1 MSRRYFRAFLV
12 LNVLLSIGV
21 MVVRVATEDFLPSE
35 GRELWSTLY
44 PRIPNTTIA
53 YILLYDGGAV
63 ILGAV
68 ASAGLFFFKRWAR
81 YAFLGYVLV
90 KMFFI
95 PLSSP
100 YIDSGQTV
108 LTFYLCSL
116 VEGFIGA
123 LLFYSP
129 FKEVFVPQGDAQ
141 QRPASDRE

>member
-1 MSRRYFRAFLV
+1 MTRRYFRALLI
-12 LNVLLSIGV
+12 LNVLLSVGV
-21 MVVRVATEDFLPSE
+21 MVVRVATEGFLPPE
-35 GRELWSTLY
+35 ARELWSTLY
-44 PRIPNTTIA
+44 PRVPGTEVA

-63 ILGAV
+63 ILGIM

-81 YAFLGYVLV
+81 HVFLGYMLV

-95 PLSSP
+95 PFSAP

-116 VEGFIGA
+116 VEGFIAA

-129 FKEVFVPQGDAQ
+129 IKEAFVPQGDA
-141 QRPASDRE
+141 